1 MAITYFQDTI
11 FSTESTLSAPA
22 TGTALQVAV
31 NNLFSTKDYTFVVTV
46 ASVDTNVIVCLE
58 GSVDGTNYAPI
69 IANQTITANGTTVYR
84 FLGNLRDL
92 TLVDDLREELQLVWL
107 VKEVCLVLPL
117 TRKMLLMELVV
128 DLYLKMTQLGKLNR
142 TAP

>member
-11 FSTESTLSAPA
+11 FSTESVLSAPA

-31 NNLFSTKDYTFVVTV
+31 NNLFSTSNYTLIVTV

-69 IANQTITANGTTVYR
+69 IANQTITANGTTSYSVSGR
-84 FLGNLRDL
+84 P
-92 TLVDDLREELQLVWL
+92 
-107 VKEVCLVLPL
+107 VKWI
-117 TRKMLLMELVV
+117 
-128 DLYLKMTQLGKLNR
+128 R
-142 TAP
+142 TKWVSEAGGTAATVTFSVAAA

>member
-11 FSTESTLSAPA
+11 FSTESALSAPA

-31 NNLFSTKDYTFVVTV
+31 NNLFSTKDYNLIVTV

-69 IANQTITANGTTVYR
+69 IANQTITANGTTSYGVTGR
-84 FLGNLRDL
+84 P
-92 TLVDDLREELQLVWL
+92 
-107 VKEVCLVLPL
+107 VKWV
-117 TRKMLLMELVV
+117 
-128 DLYLKMTQLGKLNR
+128 R
-142 TAP
+142 TKWVSEAGGTAATVTFSIAAA

>member
-31 NNLFSTKDYTFVVTV
+31 NNLFSTKDYTFIVTV

-69 IANQTITANGTTVYR
+69 IANQTLTANGSSIYSVSGRPVKWIRTKWVSEAGGTAATVT
-84 FLGNLRDL
+84 FS
-92 TLVDDLREELQLVWL
+92 V
-107 VKEVCLVLPL
+107 
-117 TRKMLLMELVV
+117 
-128 DLYLKMTQLGKLNR
+128 
-142 TAP
+142 AAA

>member
-31 NNLFSTKDYTFVVTV
+31 NNLFSTKDYTFIVTV

-69 IANQTITANGTTVYR
+69 IANQTLTANGTTIYSVSGR
-84 FLGNLRDL
+84 P
-92 TLVDDLREELQLVWL
+92 
-107 VKEVCLVLPL
+107 VK
-117 TRKMLLMELVV
+117 
-128 DLYLKMTQLGKLNR
+128 GIR
-142 TAP
+142 TKWVSEAGGTAATVTFSVAAA

>member
-31 NNLFSTKDYTFVVTV
+31 NNLFSTKDYTLVVTV

-58 GSVDGTNYAPI
+58 GSIDGTNYAPI
-69 IANQTITANGTTVYR
+69 IANQTITANGTTSYSVASR
-84 FLGNLRDL
+84 P
-92 TLVDDLREELQLVWL
+92 
-107 VKEVCLVLPL
+107 VKWV
-117 TRKMLLMELVV
+117 
-128 DLYLKMTQLGKLNR
+128 R
-142 TAP
+142 TKWVSEAGGTAATVTFSVAAA